1 MAHIAGKHAL
11 LKMFEAEGVEYMF
24 GNPGTSEAPMMA
36 IMDQYSSIEY
46 VLVLQEGVAVG
57 LAEGY
62 ARSIGKVPLVSLH
75 IDNGMSNGLSL
86 MIDQLYSGTP
96 MVMTAGNKDIRKLGA
111 GRSDLADMARPYAK
125 WSAEITHAEQVPSV
139 IRRAFQE
146 ARTAPT
152 GPTFVAM
159 SANAFDDEA
168 EMDLIPSAHV
178 DVSPSADPQL
188 IDQICSLVAGAE
200 RPILVV
206 GDRVAESNGTAAA
219 VAVAEA
225 GGMRAYGH
233 GSTSVNF
240 PADHPLWQG
249 ALNMR
254 IAESVD
260 AVRAADVLVAVGCP
274 VFEDFFYQSGQFVA
288 ADSKLVHIDINP
300 GAIGKSEPTDLGIL
314 ASPGKALGQLAEA
327 LKDGLNGSQVEAAT
341 GRKQEAAAESAAR
354 IEAFQTLAGTTTKGR
369 PMSPAMMVDHL
380 AKALPD
386 NSAVFNDS
394 VSTGGLLFDA
404 LAPSRQGTYYGCRG
418 QAIGW
423 GMGAV
428 MGVKLGSPDQ
438 PVVGVIG
445 DGSAIMTIQ
454 ALWTA
459 VNSEIPAVFVICNNA
474 SYRVLKVNM
483 NHYHRLNELEQPDS
497 YFAMDF
503 PNPIDF
509 AVQAQAYGM
518 QGVRV
523 EDPADID
530 SAINSAIDS
539 GKPAVIDMI
548 IDGSL

>member
-1 MAHIAGKHAL
+1 
-11 LKMFEAEGVEYMF
+11 MFEAEGVEYMF

-36 IMDQYSSIEY
+36 VMDQYPSIEY

-62 ARSIGKVPLVSLH
+62 ARSTGKVPLVSLH

-96 MVMTAGNKDIRKLGA
+96 MVMTAGNKDIRKMA
-111 GRSDLADMARPYAK
+111 PGRSDLANMARPYAK
-125 WSAEITHAEQVPSV
+125 WSTEITHAEQVPSV

-152 GPTFVAM
+152 GPAFVAM
-159 SANAFDDEA
+159 SANAFDDVA
-168 EMDLIPSAHV
+168 EMDLIPSASV
-178 DVSPSADPQL
+178 DISPSADSQL
-188 IDQICSLVAGAE
+188 IDQICGLVASAE
-200 RPILVV
+200 RPILIV
-206 GDRVAESNGTAAA
+206 GDRVVDSGGTDAA

-240 PADHPLWQG
+240 PADHSLWQG
-249 ALNMR
+249 NLNMR
-254 IAESVD
+254 TAESAF
-260 AVRAADVLVAVGCP
+260 AVRAADVIVAVGCP
-274 VFEDFFYQSGQFVA
+274 VFEDFFYQPGQFIA
-288 ADSKLVHIDINP
+288 ADSKLIHIDINS
-300 GAIGKSEPTDLGIL
+300 GAIGKSEPTDIGIL
-314 ASPGKALGQLAEA
+314 ASPGKALAQLAEA
-327 LKDGLNGSQVEAAT
+327 LNEGMNGSQEEAAT
-341 GRKQEAAAESAAR
+341 GRKQEASAESAAR
-354 IEAFQTLAGTTTKGR
+354 VEAFSQLADVTVKGR

-380 AKALPD
+380 AKALPN

-394 VSTGGLLFDA
+394 VSTSGLLFEA
-404 LAPSRQGTYYGCRG
+404 LAPSAQGSYYGGRG
-418 QAIGW
+418 GAIGW

-438 PVVGVIG
+438 PAVGVIG
-445 DGSAIMTIQ
+445 DGSAIMTVQ

-483 NHYHRLNELEQPDS
+483 NHYHHLNELQQPDS

-509 AVQAQAYGM
+509 AAQAQAYGM
-518 QGVRV
+518 QGIRV

-530 SAINSAIDS
+530 SAVNSAIDS

-548 IDGSL
+548 IDGAL

>member
-1 MAHIAGKHAL
+1 
-11 LKMFEAEGVEYMF
+11 MFEAEGVEYMF

-36 IMDQYSSIEY
+36 VMDQYPSIEY

-62 ARSIGKVPLVSLH
+62 ARSTGKVPLVSLH
-75 IDNGMSNGLSL
+75 IDNGMANGLSL

-96 MVMTAGNKDIRKLGA
+96 TVMIAGNKDIRKLA
-111 GRSDLADMARPYAK
+111 PGRSDLADMARPFAK
-125 WSAEITHAEQVPSV
+125 WSTEITHAEQVPSV

-146 ARTAPT
+146 ARTVPT

-159 SANAFDDEA
+159 SANAFDDIA
-168 EMDLIPSAHV
+168 EMDLIPSAAV
-178 DVSPSADPQL
+178 NISPSADPQL
-188 IDQICSLVAGAE
+188 IDQVCGLVAGAE
-200 RPILVV
+200 RPILIV
-206 GDRVAESNGTAAA
+206 GDRVAGTRGTAAA

-233 GSTSVNF
+233 NSTGVNF

-249 ALNMR
+249 GLNMR
-254 IAESVD
+254 TAEAVA
-260 AVRAADVLVAVGCP
+260 AVRAADVVVAVGCP

-288 ADSKLVHIDINP
+288 ANSKLIHIDINS
-300 GAIGKSEPTDLGIL
+300 GEIGKSEPTDIGIL

-327 LKDGLNGSQVEAAT
+327 LQTGLNGSQAEAAT
-341 GRKQEAAAESAAR
+341 GRKQEAAAESAVR
-354 IEAFQTLAGTTTKGR
+354 IEAFRQLAGMTSKGM

-386 NSAVFNDS
+386 NSAVFSDTA
-394 VSTGGLLFDA
+394 STGGLLFDA
-404 LAPSRQGTYYGCRG
+404 LAPSTQGTYYGSRG

-428 MGVKLGSPDQ
+428 MGLKLGSPDQ
-438 PVVGVIG
+438 PAVGVIG
-445 DGSAIMTIQ
+445 DGSAMMTIQ

-459 VNSEIPAVFVICNNA
+459 VNSDIPAIFVICNNA
-474 SYRVLKVNM
+474 SYRVLKVNT
-483 NHYHRLNELEQPDS
+483 NHYHRLNGLPHPDS
-497 YFAMDF
+497 YFAMDL

-509 AVQAQAYGM
+509 AAQAQAYGM
-518 QGVRV
+518 QGTRV
-523 EDPADID
+523 ENPADID

-548 IDGSL
+548 IDGAL